1 MRVAAVVLAA
11 GASSRMG
18 RNKMLLDLHGEP
30 LVRRSVR
37 AAAAGECDPVVV
49 VVGPDASDMRT
60 ALADLDVV
68 CISNPDPV
76 SPPGRSFQLG
86 LEALGNVDAALMCLG
101 DMVDLS
107 AEMIRRVVA
116 AGEDAC
122 VSVVLSEFG
131 GVVAPPYLVKRGLFG
146 DACSREPAGVVR
158 QLAETHPQKTKTIV
172 WPREY
177 LTDVDTPDDLE
188 SVRQRSR

>member
-37 AAAAGECDPVVV
+37 AVAGECDPVVV
-49 VVGPDASDMRT
+49 VVGPDASDMRA
-60 ALADLDVV
+60 ALADLDVA
-68 CISNPDPV
+68 CISNPDPT

-86 LEALGNVDAALMCLG
+86 LEALEHVDAAIMCLG

-107 AEMIRRVVA
+107 AEMIHGVVK

-122 VSVVLSEFG
+122 VSIVLSEFG
-131 GVVAPPYLVKRGLFG
+131 GVLAPPYLVKRELFG
-146 DACSREPAGVVR
+146 EARSRKPAGVVR
-158 QLAETHPQKTKTIV
+158 QLAETHPQKTATVV
-172 WPREY
+172 WATEY
-177 LTDVDTPDDLE
+177 LTDVDTPNDLE
-188 SVRQRSR
+188 AARKRPS

>member
-1 MRVAAVVLAA
+1 MRVAAVILAA

-30 LVRRSVR
+30 LVRKSLR
-37 AAAAGECDPVVV
+37 AALAGECDPVIVI
-49 VVGPDASDMRT
+49 VGPDASDMRS
-60 ALADLDVV
+60 ALADLDVA
-68 CISNPDPV
+68 CISNPDHA

-86 LEALGNVDAALMCLG
+86 LETLANVDAAIMCLG

-107 AEMIRRVVA
+107 AEMIRRVVE
-116 AGEDAC
+116 AGEDAR

-146 DACSREPAGVVR
+146 EARSREPAGVVR
-158 QLAETHPQKTKTIV
+158 QLAETHPQKTVTIA

-188 SVRQRSR
+188 SVRKRSR